1 MLHIV
6 LVWQRQPS
14 LKSERMITR
23 FCSKNGADPLNSL
36 FTLGAEH
43 SKKLS
48 DTERIFF
55 WNRSVP
61 GHNGYK
67 NCARSFES
75 GVNRRPIRYSFPGAP
90 IIDQV

>member
-14 LKSERMITR
+14 LKSEKMTTR

-48 DTERIFF
+48 DMERIFF
-55 WNRSVP
+55 GIGAFQVIMVTKIVP
-61 GHNGYK
+61 DHLN
-67 NCARSFES
+67 
-75 GVNRRPIRYSFPGAP
+75 
-90 IIDQV
+90 QV